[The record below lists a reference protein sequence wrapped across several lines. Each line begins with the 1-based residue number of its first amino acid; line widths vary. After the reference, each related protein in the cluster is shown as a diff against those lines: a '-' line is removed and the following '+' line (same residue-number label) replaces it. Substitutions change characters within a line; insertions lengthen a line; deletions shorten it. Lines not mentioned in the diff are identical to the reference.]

1 MRRGRETLLGVRLI
15 RGDEESLAE
24 RSVIS
29 GRERI
34 AGIAFVL
41 LVTWLA
47 LAPFPYGAVLPDA
60 ILILEICGFG
70 IAILA
75 LLTRPAAHRFGA
87 GAIPVIAIAAVAA
100 IGLIQ
105 LIPMSIDGLRAI
117 SPVSAQ
123 TYNDANGILRLFGR
137 PPATPRISIAPT
149 DTIATILEALA
160 YCAILVASMI
170 LVTTRFRRRVLMAA
184 LLSSMV
190 VHLVVAA
197 VSGSADRLHGT
208 FINPDHMA
216 GYLEIGLAFA
226 FGLVWTEVL
235 TGSDRVKRVQD
246 RGERFERRFIPL
258 AWRILVWAVI
268 GAGIVLTRSRGGL
281 LASTIATAIL
291 LLMALLS
298 FRRGSMERPQRIR
311 VLGAVAFALGILLVI
326 FTTGQ
331 VAILRFLASD
341 PRDINTDTRVEIWR
355 GSVRAFHLFPN
366 SGSGLG
372 TFREAFRRVQTT
384 EIVGLVEQA
393 HNDFLQLLVT
403 GGWAGGALGAIAFGS
418 MLILLLGGWM
428 RQQHREESA
437 FILAGFGALLCLT
450 LHGLVEFNMSIP
462 AIPATLAAMI
472 GSAWSAT
479 QTG

>member
-1 MRRGRETLLGVRLI
+1 MRLI
-15 RGDEESLAE
+15 RGDEQSLAE
-24 RSVIS
+24 RSVVS

-34 AGIAFVL
+34 QGIAFVL

-47 LAPFPYGAVLPDA
+47 VAPFPYGAVLPRDT
-60 ILILEICGFG
+60 LILEICAFT

-75 LLTRPAAHRFGA
+75 LASRPTAHRFGF
-87 GAIPVIAIAAVAA
+87 GAIPVVAIAAVAA
-100 IGLIQ
+100 IGIVQ
-105 LIPMSIDGLRAI
+105 LVPMSLDPLRAI
-117 SPVSAQ
+117 SPNSAKA
-123 TYNDANGILRLFGR
+123 YADANEILRLFGR

-149 DTIATILEALA
+149 DTIATILQALA
-160 YCAILVASMI
+160 YCALLMASMI
-170 LVTTRFRRRVLMAA
+170 LVTTRFRRRVLTAA
-184 LLSSMV
+184 LLASMV

-197 VSGSADRLHGT
+197 LINPSDRLHGT

-235 TGSDRVKRVQD
+235 TNSERVKGMHD

-258 AWRILVWAVI
+258 AWRILVWVVI

-281 LASTIATAIL
+281 LASALTTAIL
-291 LLMALLS
+291 LLMAL
-298 FRRGSMERPQRIR
+298 FRLQAGSMERQQRIR
-311 VLGAVAFALGILLVI
+311 ALGALVFSLGLMLVI

-331 VAILRFLASD
+331 AAILRFLASD
-341 PRDINTDTRVEIWR
+341 PRDIGTDTRVEIWR
-355 GSVRAFHLFPN
+355 GSLRAFHLFPN

-403 GGWAGGALGAIAFGS
+403 AGWAGGALGAIAFGS
-418 MLILLLGGWM
+418 MLILLLGGWT